1 MKLQAVFTREE
12 LVSFASQWLPLK
24 VLLGDPAKEDRYLL
38 LSEPKAIELVPG
50 AGLRIACRAQ
60 IRWPVLGLSV
70 PITARHL
77 SVLVRPLIETMEGR
91 LALVFRVRLEQA
103 DLSAVP
109 ARLDATIRDAINRA
123 LTERIKL
130 AWQFG
135 SMLSR
140 SIPMPVLVTTT
151 DSIELA
157 VDQARAEVTADAFH
171 FELHIQAGTTR
182 RRLNLPEQR

>member
-1 MKLQAVFTREE
+1 MKLQAVFTRDE

-24 VLLGDPAKEDRYLL
+24 VLLGDPSNEDRYLL

-50 AGLRIACRAQ
+50 AGLRLSCRAQ
-60 IRWPVLGLSV
+60 IRWPVLGMSV
-70 PITARHL
+70 PITARHM
-77 SVLVRPLIETMEGR
+77 SVLVRPLIETLEGR

-123 LTERIKL
+123 LTERIKP
-130 AWQFG
+130 AWKFG

-140 SIPMPVLVTTT
+140 SIPMPVVITTT
-151 DSIELA
+151 DTIELG
-157 VDQARAEVTADAFH
+157 VDQARADVTEDGFV

-182 RRLNLPEQR
+182 RRLTMTDPR